1 MSDLPPAP
9 DFSDRGRANLASNL
23 AFIGAVVLLIGA
35 SVEYGVD
42 PAGPAGG
49 FSLVEYRGQPIG
61 RFIATALYWWLPVCV
76 AIVAGFLARRTNT
89 RAVAAGLCMAEG
101 LQSGA
106 SAMGPLLFGSEA
118 GPGFFLTLAGAAI
131 LLSSGVAG
139 LARHEGQSRT
149 P

>member
-1 MSDLPPAP
+1 MSDLQPAP
-9 DFSDRGRANLASNL
+9 GYSDQGEANLASNL
-23 AFIGAVVLLIGA
+23 AFIGAIVLLIGA
-35 SVEYGVD
+35 SVEYGAD
-42 PAGPAGG
+42 PAGG

-61 RFIATALYWWLPVCV
+61 RFIATALYWWLPVGI
-76 AIVAGFLARRTNT
+76 AIVAGFLARRTRT

-131 LLSSGVAG
+131 LLTSGVAG
-139 LARHEGQSRT
+139 LARHEGHTRT